1 MSLKNLSA
9 NRIPNILKNKLLNK
23 RIYNLYKTFEK
34 DFKINESFIVA
45 VSGGPDSLALAFLTK
60 IYSFKKNL
68 ESRYYIVDHKLR
80 RESTYEAKKVN
91 KILNEFNIKS
101 KILTWKGKKPKKN
114 LQSLARQKRYKL
126 LFSECKKLK
135 IKNLILGHHIDDSYE
150 NFFIRIVRGS
160 GLRGLVSFG
169 KKTKIN
175 EINLIRPLLEFQKK
189 DLIFI
194 SSFVFNFFIKDPS
207 NENDKFLRIKVRNL
221 ISQLKDVG
229 FDQTKLSLTLK
240 NLKSSNDSI
249 IFYVKNN
256 KKLNSYFNKKKKE
269 LILNQDFFNQ
279 PYDVVFRSLSESIKL
294 IGEKYNLVRGKKLE
308 KILKKIQENSLSK
321 ETLGGCVIKKVN
333 QTVILRKE
341 S

>member
-207 NENDKFLRIKVRNL
+207 NENNKFLRIKVRNL

>member
-294 IGEKYNLVRGKKLE
+294 MGEKYNLVRGKKLE

>member
-60 IYSFKKNL
+60 IYSLKKNL

-91 KILNEFNIKS
+91 KILNKFNIKS

-169 KKTKIN
+169 KNTKIN

-207 NENDKFLRIKVRNL
+207 NENDKYLRTKVRNL
-221 ISQLKDVG
+221 ISELKDVG

>member
-169 KKTKIN
+169 KNTKIN

>member
-23 RIYNLYKTFEK
+23 RIYNLFKTFEK

-60 IYSFKKNL
+60 IYSLKKNL

-91 KILNEFNIKS
+91 KILNKFNIKS

-160 GLRGLVSFG
+160 GLRGLVSFV
-169 KKTKIN
+169 KNTKIN

>member
-60 IYSFKKNL
+60 MYSLKKNL

-91 KILNEFNIKS
+91 KILNKFNIKS

-135 IKNLILGHHIDDSYE
+135 IKNLILGNHIDDSYE

-160 GLRGLVSFG
+160 GLRGLISFG

-207 NENDKFLRIKVRNL
+207 NENDKYLRTKVRNL
-221 ISQLKDVG
+221 ISELKDAG

-279 PYDVVFRSLSESIKL
+279 PHDVVFRSLSESIKL

>member
-1 MSLKNLSA
+1 MSA
-9 NRIPNILKNKLLNK
+9 YRIPNILKNKLLNK

-207 NENDKFLRIKVRNL
+207 NENNKFLRIKVRNL

>member
-135 IKNLILGHHIDDSYE
+135 IKNLILVNHIDDSYE

-207 NENDKFLRIKVRNL
+207 NKNNKFLRIKVRNL
-221 ISQLKDVG
+221 ISQLKDV
-229 FDQTKLSLTLK
+229 LA
-240 NLKSSNDSI
+240 
-249 IFYVKNN
+249 
-256 KKLNSYFNKKKKE
+256 
-269 LILNQDFFNQ
+269 
-279 PYDVVFRSLSESIKL
+279 
-294 IGEKYNLVRGKKLE
+294 
-308 KILKKIQENSLSK
+308 NSL
-321 ETLGGCVIKKVN
+321 
-333 QTVILRKE
+333 
-341 S
+341 

>member
-207 NENDKFLRIKVRNL
+207 NENNKFLRIKVRNL

-321 ETLGGCVIKKVN
+321 ETLGGCVIKKKL
-333 QTVILRKE
+333 IKL
-341 S
+341 